1 MLFLFH
7 SVCVTMLRLIAA
19 NGWYS
24 VGLICV
30 HIISRQETT
39 GRIRSSVTA
48 AGAALLQLLCTLRH
62 LNDNLLTSLQNC
74 SLYTC
79 DITATRRER
88 HVQNSKGRELNI
100 TSPMSTCC
108 TSHITSNQIQ
118 LVGKRFRL
126 KIHQNTT
133 NSYFLLT
140 FLSLSEPPSEEEAGT
155 SS

>member
-1 MLFLFH
+1 MSLQIISHCEHFQLSLSIFSAMH
-7 SVCVTMLRLIAA
+7 ICIDVCCFFSIHFVLLCCGLLLRME
-19 NGWYS
+19 WYS

-30 HIISRQETT
+30 HIISRRETT

-108 TSHITSNQIQ
+108 TSHITS
-118 LVGKRFRL
+118 K
-126 KIHQNTT
+126 
-133 NSYFLLT
+133 
-140 FLSLSEPPSEEEAGT
+140 
-155 SS
+155 